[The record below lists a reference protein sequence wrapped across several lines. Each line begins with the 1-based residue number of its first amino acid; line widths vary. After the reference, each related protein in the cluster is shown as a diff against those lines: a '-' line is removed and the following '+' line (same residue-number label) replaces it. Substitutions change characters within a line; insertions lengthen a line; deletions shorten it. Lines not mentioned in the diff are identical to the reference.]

1 MAAELLLFGG
11 NGQVGWELQ
20 RALAPLGSLRVLT
33 SADCDLRDSA
43 AVTRAIQKTAP
54 RIIVNAAAYTA
65 VDKAESDAGT
75 ARRVNADAP
84 AAMAEAARS
93 LDALLVHYSTD
104 YVFDGRKPVPY
115 LETDATAPQG
125 VYGLSKRDGELAIAA
140 SGATALILR
149 TSWVFGAH
157 GGNFVKTILRL
168 AHEKEALRVVAD
180 QIGSPTPAA
189 LIADVTALMLAR
201 LRQEAAGGSLPVQ
214 GAELYHLA
222 AAQPLSWH
230 RFAVAIVEQA
240 HALGLPGLRLRPEAI
255 EPITTADYPLP
266 APRPAN
272 SRLDCA
278 KLARRFALQM
288 PDWRPYLTRL
298 LRDA

>member
-1 MAAELLLFGG
+1 MATEILLFGC

-20 RALAPLGSLRVLT
+20 RALAPLGEVRSLDA
-33 SADCDLRDSA
+33 ADCDLCDTIA
-43 AVTRAIQKTAP
+43 LTRVIHETAP
-54 RIIVNAAAYTA
+54 RVIVNAAAYTA
-65 VDKAESDAGT
+65 VDKAESDAET
-75 ARRVNADAP
+75 ARRVNAEAP
-84 AAMAEAARS
+84 AAMAEAARQ
-93 LDALLVHYSTD
+93 LGALLVHYSTD
-104 YVFDGRKPVPY
+104 YVFDGRKPTPY

-125 VYGLSKRDGELAIAA
+125 VYGMSKRDGELAIAA
-140 SGATALILR
+140 SGAAALILR

-168 AHEKEALRVVAD
+168 AREKETLRVVAD

-189 LIADVTALMLAR
+189 LLADATALILAR
-201 LRQEAAGGSLPVQ
+201 LRQEAVGGTLPVQ

-255 EPITTADYPLP
+255 APITTAEYPLP
-266 APRPAN
+266 ALRPAN

-278 KLARRFALQM
+278 RLEQRFALRM

-298 LRDA
+298 LRDV

>member
-1 MAAELLLFGG
+1 MAVELLLFGG

-20 RALAPLGSLRVLT
+20 RALAPLGDLRVLT
-33 SADCDLRDSA
+33 SADCDLRDSG
-43 AVTRAIQKTAP
+43 AVMRVIHDSAP

-65 VDKAESDAGT
+65 VDKAESDAET

-84 AAMAEAARS
+84 AAMAEAARQ
-93 LDALLVHYSTD
+93 LGALLVHYSTD
-104 YVFDGRKPVPY
+104 YVFDGRKPAPY

-125 VYGLSKRDGELAIAA
+125 VYGASKRDGELAIAA

-168 AHEKEALRVVAD
+168 AREKETLRVVDD

-201 LRQEAAGGSLPVQ
+201 LRQEAAGGALPVH

-240 HALGLPGLRLRPEAI
+240 HTLGLPGLRLRAEAI
-255 EPITTADYPLP
+255 APISTAEYPLP

-278 KLARRFALQM
+278 KLEQRFALRM
-288 PDWRPYLTRL
+288 PDWRSYLTRL
-298 LRDA
+298 LRDG

>member
-1 MAAELLLFGG
+1 MTIEILLFGG

-33 SADCDLRDSA
+33 SADCDLRAAA
-43 AVTRAIQKTAP
+43 AVTRTIQETAP

-65 VDKAESDAGT
+65 VDKAESDVET
-75 ARRVNADAP
+75 ARRVNAEAP
-84 AAMAEAARS
+84 AAMAEAARQ
-93 LDALLVHYSTD
+93 LGALLVHYSTD
-104 YVFDGRKPVPY
+104 YVFDGRKETPY
-115 LETDATAPQG
+115 LETDVTAPQG
-125 VYGLSKRDGELAIAA
+125 VYGASKRDGERAIAA
-140 SGATALILR
+140 SGAAALILR

-168 AHEKEALRVVAD
+168 AREKETLRVVAD

-201 LRQEAAGGSLPVQ
+201 LRQEAAGGALPVQ

-255 EPITTADYPLP
+255 APISTVEYPLP

-278 KLARRFALQM
+278 KLERRFALRM

-298 LRDA
+298 LRDG